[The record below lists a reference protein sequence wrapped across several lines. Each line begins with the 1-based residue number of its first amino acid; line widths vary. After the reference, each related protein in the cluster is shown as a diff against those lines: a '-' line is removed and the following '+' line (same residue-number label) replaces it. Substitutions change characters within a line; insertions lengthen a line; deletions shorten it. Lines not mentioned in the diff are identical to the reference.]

1 VSDLLLDDKVIKS
14 LANKANSNLHSRVP
28 IVSEVVNR
36 GLSLITLKT
45 VHTLGYAFH
54 ADVALVD

>member
-1 VSDLLLDDKVIKS
+1 MSELIVDDKVIKNRV
-14 LANKANSNLHSRVP
+14 NKVSPNLYSSIA
-28 IVSEVVNR
+28 IVSVILNR

-54 ADVALVD
+54 ADVALFD